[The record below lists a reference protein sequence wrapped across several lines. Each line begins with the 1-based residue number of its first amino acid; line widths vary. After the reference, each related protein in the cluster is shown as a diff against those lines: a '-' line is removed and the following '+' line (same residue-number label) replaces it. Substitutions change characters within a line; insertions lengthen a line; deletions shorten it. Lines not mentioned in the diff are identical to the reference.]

1 MGSLMKLNRL
11 ALSLLCAAYHNASQQ
26 RQEEVCIFSASS
38 SLGIQDWEFRRA
50 FQYLL
55 GEGLVERIPG
65 TVNAVTLTS
74 LGKAE
79 ARRRSESGT
88 PSRSAHLFYLGDTT
102 QQHIRLPE
110 VG

>member
-1 MGSLMKLNRL
+1 MKLNRL
-11 ALSLLCAAYHNASQQ
+11 ALSLLCAAHQSASQQ
-26 RQEEVCIFSASS
+26 LQKEVCIFSASS

-65 TVNAVTLTS
+65 TVNAVKLTS
-74 LGKAE
+74 WGEAE
-79 ARRRSESGT
+79 ARRRAEPGT
-88 PSRSAHLFYLGDTT
+88 TSRSTNLFYLGDTSHN
-102 QQHIRLPE
+102 HIRLPE

>member
-1 MGSLMKLNRL
+1 MKLNRL
-11 ALSLLCAAYHNASQQ
+11 ALSLLCAAYRTSDQQ
-26 RQEEVCIFSASS
+26 RQKEVCIFSASA
-38 SLGIQDWEFRRA
+38 SLGIQEWEFRRA

-74 LGKAE
+74 WGEAE
-79 ARRRSESGT
+79 AKRRTESGST
-88 PSRSAHLFYLGDTT
+88 SRSAHLFYLGETSHG
-102 QQHIRLPE
+102 QVRLPE